1 MEIEY
6 QDKESITWCLDRE
19 GPRIC
24 LLAIRKAQK
33 IEKIK
38 IESESF
44 ALELDGEEVGVFLD
58 ILRKVTGIKEL
69 PLIKTEK
76 LRKEKEDLIID
87 HSILSQIESH
97 EEIQETPDDYSDQVI
112 IPPLIDQTDKI
123 TIQDADDSTHFE
135 EGYKVETTLE
145 DDVEAT
151 VDDISQKYFAE
162 VLEPRPPEI
171 PATSEILEI
180 LKKTESA
187 VDKILMAE
195 DVKEE
200 IIDPTEDVASFFRES
215 RQKSPLE
222 ELLDKDGNIR
232 EDLGD
237 PIKVPDYTKKI
248 EAFKDLDETEKSLD
262 HQTESFI
269 KKFDTKDALNIL
281 DSSQK
286 EKVESKDSIEEE
298 FQPSSQIS
306 IQKDSTP
313 RVEYQTEA
321 ERRAAIE
328 KERAERRRRLWELT
342 RGF

>member
-6 QDKESITWCLDRE
+6 QNKESITWCLDRE

-24 LLAIRKAQK
+24 LLAIREEQR

-44 ALELDGEEVGVFLD
+44 ALELDGEEVGGFLD
-58 ILRKVTGIKEL
+58 VLRKIIGVKKT
-69 PLIKTEK
+69 PLLEPEMLT
-76 LRKEKEDLIID
+76 KEKEDLIID
-87 HSILSQIESH
+87 HSLTPSPDSP
-97 EEIQETPDDYSDQVI
+97 EEIQEAPESYTDQVI
-112 IPPLIDQTDKI
+112 ISPQINQSEKIAIQEEDSSIHFEKEDKGAMI
-123 TIQDADDSTHFE
+123 IQDD
-135 EGYKVETTLE
+135 LE
-145 DDVEAT
+145 AS
-151 VDDISQKYFAE
+151 VDDKSQESFDE

-187 VDKILMAE
+187 VNKILMAE
-195 DVKEE
+195 DAKEE

-222 ELLDKDGNIR
+222 ELLDKNGNIR
-232 EDLGD
+232 DDLGD
-237 PIKVPDYTKKI
+237 PTKAPDYTKKI
-248 EAFKDLDETEKSLD
+248 EAFKTLTETTKPLD
-262 HQTESFI
+262 HQTESFL
-269 KKFDTKDALNIL
+269 KKFDTKDALDIL
-281 DSSQK
+281 DSAQK
-286 EKVESKDSIEEE
+286 DEEESKDKIEEE
-298 FQPSSQIS
+298 SHSSSKLS
-306 IQKDSTP
+306 IQKDTIP
-313 RVEYQTEA
+313 KEEYQTEA